1 MFIMCLLKWP
11 SWLVSW
17 QRISIPEIRNHEW
30 FLKNLPA
37 DLMNDNTVNS
47 QFDESDQPGQSIE
60 EIMQIIAEATVP
72 PAGTQ
77 NLNHY
82 LTGDNTKHNVFRF
95 LVLVFISSQCL
106 KNFSLMDKQEA
117 WT

>member
-1 MFIMCLLKWP
+1 
-11 SWLVSW
+11 
-17 QRISIPEIRNHEW
+17 
-30 FLKNLPA
+30 
-37 DLMNDNTVNS
+37 MNDNTVNS

-82 LTGDNTKHNVFRF
+82 LTGETTQNITFFDFLSWFLFR
-95 LVLVFISSQCL
+95 LSV
-106 KNFSLMDKQEA
+106 
-117 WT
+117 